1 MDNTQ
6 KFIRKVAS
14 MRRSQKAYF
23 ARRTNETL
31 IKAKLDERDVDIMLE
46 EMGFEA
52 VKAQQLALDQ
62 VTSHPMAEEQEPY
75 HVGGDLHGSKVG

>member
-1 MDNTQ
+1 MDNTT

-23 ARRTNETL
+23 ARRTQANL
-31 IKAKLDERDVDIMLE
+31 QKAMLDERDVDIMLE

-52 VKAQQLALDQ
+52 VKAQQLKLEQASARSMDEEKAL
-62 VTSHPMAEEQEPY
+62 Y
-75 HVGGDLHGSKVG
+75 HVDGNLHGTKI